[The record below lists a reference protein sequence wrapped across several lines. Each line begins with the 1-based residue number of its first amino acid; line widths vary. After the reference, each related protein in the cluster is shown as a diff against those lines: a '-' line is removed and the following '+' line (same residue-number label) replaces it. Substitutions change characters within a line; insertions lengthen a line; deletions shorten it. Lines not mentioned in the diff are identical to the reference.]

1 MCLYYYDPNSTGT
14 DATIYAMKLPAGG
27 QESGLVGVAGGHVF
41 EYVNWG
47 N

>member
-27 QESGLVGVAGGHVF
+27 QESGLVGGPEAT
-41 EYVNWG
+41 YSNT
-47 N
+47 